1 MFTFWKKKE
10 KPVIKWWSVIEG
22 LEKVV
27 PILPA
32 KEVIPD
38 WWTRVERMLDRRV
51 DTKGTVRNCPSFPE
65 YITQGFVVPLWCDLH
80 IQIED
85 GKFEWHTP
93 EKAFSFSSHADPQFR
108 DWVPKHVRDN
118 SSMILKPACPWRLK
132 TPPGWSV
139 WQLPM
144 TYHYN
149 PIFEVLPGIIWS
161 DIHHE
166 INQQMLMKKHGEFK
180 LDRGTPLAMYVPY
193 ERKKYDFTIEGPN
206 PENAKM
212 ANESYMHVRTMFK
225 GGYKRHQAEVK
236 KCPMGHTPT
245 REIDNTKKTKRKP
258 RKKKV

>member
-38 WWTRVERMLDRRV
+38 WWTRVERMISGLND
-51 DTKGTVRNCPSFPE
+51 KGTVKNCPAIPE
-65 YITQGFVVPLWCDLH
+65 YITQGFVVPLWCDLNVK
-80 IQIED
+80 IED
-85 GKFEWHTP
+85 GKFEWNTP
-93 EKAFSFSSHADPQFR
+93 EKAFSFTSHSDSQYR
-108 DWVPKHVRDN
+108 DWLPQHVKDN
-118 SSMILKPACPWRLK
+118 SSMVLKPACPWRVK

-139 WQLPM
+139 WQLPVH
-144 TYHYN
+144 YHFN
-149 PIFEVLPGIIWS
+149 PIFEVQPGIIWS

-166 INQQMLMKKHGEFK
+166 INQQMLMKRYGEFFIP
-180 LDRGTPLAMYVPY
+180 RGTPLAMYVPY

-206 PENAKM
+206 AENA
-212 ANESYMHVRTMFK
+212 NWSNQSYMHVRSKFK
-225 GGYKRHQAEVK
+225 GGYKLHQAEVK
-236 KCPMGHTPT
+236 KCPMGHKPT
-245 REIDNTKKTKRKP
+245 RTIDNTKKTKRKP

>member
-22 LEKVV
+22 LEKIV

-38 WWTRVERMLDRRV
+38 WWTRVERMINSV
-51 DTKGTVRNCPSFPE
+51 AGKGTIRNCPSFPE
-65 YITQGFVVPLWCDLH
+65 YLAQGFVVPLWTDLNINMTH
-80 IQIED
+80 DEF
-85 GKFEWHTP
+85 KWNTP
-93 EKAFSFSSHADPQFR
+93 EKAFQFSSHADTQFR

-118 SSMILKPACPWRLK
+118 SSMILKPSCPWRVK
-132 TPPGWSV
+132 TPPGWSM

-144 TYHYN
+144 TYDFN
-149 PIFEVLPGIIWS
+149 PLFEVMPGIIWT

-166 INQQMLMKKHGEFK
+166 INQQMLMKRYGEFLIK
-180 LDRGTPLAMYVPY
+180 RGTPLAMYVPY

-206 PENAKM
+206 KENAGW
-212 ANESYMHVRTMFK
+212 ANTSYLHVRSKFR
-225 GGYKRHQAEVK
+225 GGYKLHQAEVK
-236 KCPMGHTPT
+236 KCPMGHKPT
-245 REIDNTKKTKRKP
+245 KTIDSTKKTKRKP

>member
-10 KPVIKWWSVIEG
+10 KPVIKWWSVIDG

-27 PILPA
+27 PVVPA
-32 KEVIPD
+32 KEYIPD
-38 WWTRVERMLDRRV
+38 WWKRVERMIDSNIES
-51 DTKGTVRNCPSFPE
+51 KGTIKNCPSMPE
-65 YITQGFVVPLWCDLH
+65 YMTQGFVVPLWCDLH
-80 IQIED
+80 LKIEND
-85 GKFEWHTP
+85 KFEWQSP
-93 EKAFSFSSHADPQFR
+93 EKVFNFHSHGDQQFR
-108 DWVPKHVRDN
+108 DWIPKHVRDN
-118 SSMILKPACPWRLK
+118 SSMILKPSCPWRVK
-132 TPPGWSV
+132 TPPGWSM

-144 TYHYN
+144 AYHYN
-149 PIFEVLPGIIWS
+149 SIFEVLSGIIWS